1 MKKSI
6 WDRFAPVYS
15 LAMKSQQS
23 IYDYMYARIR
33 TAVEAKDVLELATG
47 PGLIA
52 KHVAGAA
59 AHITATDFS
68 PQMIAQAKKGSV
80 PENLT
85 FEIADASSLQ
95 YADKSF
101 DVVII
106 ANALHIV
113 PEPEKVLAEIDRV
126 LKAGGILI
134 APNFI
139 HRTGAR
145 PSNRWAKLLKLLG
158 IRFQH
163 EWTAEAYTQFLA
175 ANGWEITA
183 SQVLPG
189 RIDLLY
195 AECARRPCQP

>member
-80 PENLT
+80 KRFLLFCSSVMLGPMLSVMPSPMT
-85 FEIADASSLQ
+85 IARSSVMK
-95 YADKSF
+95 DECSF
-101 DVVII
+101 
-106 ANALHIV
+106 
-113 PEPEKVLAEIDRV
+113 
-126 LKAGGILI
+126 
-134 APNFI
+134 
-139 HRTGAR
+139 
-145 PSNRWAKLLKLLG
+145 PS
-158 IRFQH
+158 
-163 EWTAEAYTQFLA
+163 
-175 ANGWEITA
+175 
-183 SQVLPG
+183 
-189 RIDLLY
+189 
-195 AECARRPCQP
+195 C